1 MAATKSTRK
10 SSSKKSSRKSSK
22 KSASGRASVAKGRKF
37 EDEVASLYRLQ
48 GAEVVQ
54 NIEVCNKKVDILV
67 TFSYPVRH
75 RVIVECKDEGRAAAA
90 TQRVGEF
97 DSLLSS
103 ARRLGEAESA
113 EIITRKPWGD
123 AAKGAA

>member
-54 NIEVCNKKVDILV
+54 NIEICNKKVDILA
-67 TFSYPVRH
+67 TYSYPVRH
-75 RVIVECKDEGRAAAA
+75 RVIVECKDESRAVDAN
-90 TQRVGEF
+90 QRVMQFHG
-97 DSLLSS
+97 LLDS
-103 ARRLGEAESA
+103 ARKTGEAE
-113 EIITRKPWGD
+113 WGGRIPR
-123 AAKGAA
+123 A